1 MTAVHAGLLVGA
13 LGLSLFLAPLVG
25 EGQPT
30 RRVARVGV
38 LAAGSAE
45 EGPSIAFFDRM
56 RELGYVEGQTV
67 FFERRFAAGDIES
80 LPVLAAQIVAAN
92 PDVIFAPVTPAA
104 LAAQKATKTIPIVFA
119 VSADPIG
126 AGLAASLR
134 QPGSNVT
141 GITSM
146 NRELAAKR
154 LELLKEA
161 APQMSRV
168 GVLLNPANVPDR
180 QQVSALRDTA
190 AKLRVNI
197 VPIDV
202 PTASDYAMAFERAEA
217 RTADAIMI
225 VPNLLN
231 IRFRSKILEFAA
243 RRRLPTMDAEDRGPR
258 EGALMSYGPSWASN
272 FRQSADLVDK
282 ILRGT
287 RPADLPVEQPTK
299 IDLVIN
305 LQTAKAL
312 GLTLPQSLLLR
323 ANEIIQ

>member
-1 MTAVHAGLLVGA
+1 VTVIHARLVASA
-13 LGLSLFLAPLVG
+13 LGLALFLVPLVG
-25 EGQPT
+25 QAQPA
-30 RRVARVGV
+30 RRLSRVGI

-45 EGPSIAFFDRM
+45 EAPSVAFFDRM

-67 FFERRFAAGDIES
+67 AFERRFAAGDIER
-80 LPVLAAQIVAAN
+80 LPALAAQIVATN

-104 LAAQKATKTIPIVFA
+104 LAARKATSTIPIVFA

-146 NRELAAKR
+146 NTELAAKR

-168 GVLLNPANVPDR
+168 GVVSNSGNVPDR

-190 AKLRVNI
+190 AKVGVTI
-197 VPIDV
+197 IPIDV
-202 PTASDYAMAFERAEA
+202 RTAGDYALAFDRAEA
-217 RTADAIMI
+217 RSADGIMI
-225 VPNLLN
+225 LPNPLN
-231 IRFRSKILEFAA
+231 IQFRSKILELAA

-258 EGALMSYGPSWASN
+258 EGALMSYGPSWTSN
-272 FRQSADLVDK
+272 FRQAADLADK
-282 ILRGT
+282 ILKGA

-312 GLTLPQSLLLR
+312 GLTVPQPLLLR